1 MNQPYILLLMGFCLV
16 WNSQY
21 RLSTSFASDT
31 WLVFCNFFSLL
42 LISFLHLSFIFV
54 VPVVIP
60 VVAEDIWSSL
70 PCFGQSCY
78 YNYVLLEAW
87 LHSMWMPMQYLW
99 LHLSLSILLFEQNVN
114 KDSSLFSST
123 VMTVLTQGQPK
134 LFCSFWEMMM
144 SLRKSVFLLL
154 HSFEFY
160 ITLLITKLLW
170 IGDGKWTSPM

>member
-1 MNQPYILLLMGFCLV
+1 MAGVLQFL
-16 WNSQY
+16 
-21 RLSTSFASDT
+21 
-31 WLVFCNFFSLL
+31 SLL

-60 VVAEDIWSSL
+60 VVAEDVWSSL
-70 PCFGQSCY
+70 PCFGESCS

-87 LHSMWMPMQYLW
+87 LHSIWMPVQYLW
-99 LHLSLSILLFEQNVN
+99 LHLSLSLLLFEQNVN
-114 KDSSLFSST
+114 RDSSLFSST
-123 VMTVLTQGQPK
+123 VMTVLIQGQSK

-170 IGDGKWTSPM
+170 IGDSKWTSPM